1 MAEQR
6 LIDAN
11 KILYHQAW
19 ESGSMEP
26 VNEGVALMSEVQAM
40 PTIDPESLPVVRRLR
55 KQVQTLQKELRDWD
69 FWYGPIREQEAKTIR
84 ENRAAVKV
92 TRKRCEKIIAEL
104 RTELSRVTS
113 ERDAAVNDLLHA
125 GQGNDFCLYCV
136 HCCVNGNTKYRP
148 HETYMEFCKKCD
160 DDYSQFEWRGLH
172 KEE

>member
-1 MAEQR
+1 MIFAVSLNRKAVKKMDEQR

-11 KILYHQAW
+11 ELIRCLERIVSDYTSNGLFPNGYDINSAIDDITDT
-19 ESGSMEP
+19 
-26 VNEGVALMSEVQAM
+26 
-40 PTIDPESLPVVRRLR
+40 PTIEPETLPIVRQLR
-55 KQVQTLQKELRDWD
+55 EELAQVT
-69 FWYGPIREQEAKTIR
+69 A
-84 ENRAAVKV
+84 
-92 TRKRCEKIIAEL
+92 
-104 RTELSRVTS
+104 